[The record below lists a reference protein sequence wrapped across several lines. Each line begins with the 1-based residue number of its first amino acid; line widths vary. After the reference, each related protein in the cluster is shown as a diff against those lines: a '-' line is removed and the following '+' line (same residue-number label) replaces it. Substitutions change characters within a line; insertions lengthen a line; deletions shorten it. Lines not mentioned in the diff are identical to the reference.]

1 MKITA
6 CNRCKRPIGGKY
18 FDFDIKCYSAWG
30 ALISDTS
37 YVNDVEL
44 QLNDFCLCE
53 DCMKDFVNFV
63 KEGNK

>member
-6 CNRCKRPIGGKY
+6 CNKCKRPIGGKH
-18 FDFDIKCYSAWG
+18 FDFNFTCYSAYG
-30 ALISDTS
+30 AQISDIS
-37 YVNDVEL
+37 CVNDAEV

-53 DCMKDFVNFV
+53 DCMKDFIDFI